1 MKITTKTTKEQL
13 KSFLGANAKAVKT
26 ADKDLFDQ
34 IAYADKM
41 AKKDDSK
48 VTRKDLVDLV
58 KSVISLL
65 GDKCVE
71 PALAQEKAPA
81 TPQAENSVKKLAK
94 GVSKKQEKAPA
105 TPQAEN
111 SVKKLAKGVSKKQET
126 KEETSSEESG
136 ESENTAE
143 ETQGADE
150 KKAPKKSLG
159 GKKKPATKKE
169 GVTVLNTDADSEKAV
184 QLAKAFPKTLE
195 VGDSKYELAEDIKTL
210 DDLYE
215 ALNKDEEIVFA
226 YYWTKRHLKQFS
238 YFGGWLG
245 QPKSFDNDLDL
256 ATAIYVSDE
265 KKVSYQ
271 VSMYTEAIYTILPTD
286 FEETDGVRVAG
297 GIEYQIYRAV

>member
-13 KSFLGANAKAVKT
+13 KSFLGANAKAVK
-26 ADKDLFDQ
+26 AQDKDLFDQ

-41 AKKDDSK
+41 AKKDNSK

-58 KSVISLL
+58 KSVIALL

-94 GVSKKQEKAPA
+94 GVSKKQE
-105 TPQAEN
+105 
-111 SVKKLAKGVSKKQET
+111 T
-126 KEETSSEESG
+126 KEKTSSEESG
-136 ESENTAE
+136 ESEKTAE

-150 KKAPKKSLG
+150 KKKAPKKSLG

-169 GVTVLNTDADSEKAV
+169 GVIVLNTDADSEKAV

-226 YYWTKRHLKQFS
+226 YYWTKRHLKQFP

-265 KKVSYQ
+265 KKISYQ

>member
-58 KSVISLL
+58 KSVIALL

-71 PALAQEKAPA
+71 PALA
-81 TPQAENSVKKLAK
+81 
-94 GVSKKQEKAPA
+94 QEKAPA

-136 ESENTAE
+136 ESEKTAE
-143 ETQGADE
+143 ETQGAEE
-150 KKAPKKSLG
+150 KKAPKKSLS

-169 GVTVLNTDADSEKAV
+169 GVTDLEPTTSSDKAV
-184 QLAKAFPKTLE
+184 QLAKMFPKTIE
-195 VGDSKYELAEDIKTL
+195 VGDAKYELAEDIKTL

-226 YYWTKRHLKQFS
+226 YYWTKRHLKQFD
-238 YFGGWLG
+238 YFMGWLG

-271 VSMYTEAIYTILPTD
+271 VSMYTEAVYTILPTD
-286 FEETDGVRVAG
+286 FEEVDGVRVAG
-297 GIEYQIYRAV
+297 GIEFQIYRAV

>member
-58 KSVISLL
+58 KSVIALL

-71 PALAQEKAPA
+71 PALA
-81 TPQAENSVKKLAK
+81 
-94 GVSKKQEKAPA
+94 QEKAPA

-136 ESENTAE
+136 ESEKTAE
-143 ETQGADE
+143 ETQGAEE
-150 KKAPKKSLG
+150 KKAPKKSLS

-169 GVTVLNTDADSEKAV
+169 GVTDLEPTTSSDKAV
-184 QLAKAFPKTLE
+184 QLAKMFPKTIE
-195 VGDSKYELAEDIKTL
+195 VGDTKYELAEDIKTL

-226 YYWTKRHLKQFS
+226 YYWTKRHLKQFD
-238 YFGGWLG
+238 YFMGWLG

-271 VSMYTEAIYTILPTD
+271 VSMYTEAVYTILPTD
-286 FEETDGVRVAG
+286 FEEVDGVRVAG
-297 GIEYQIYRAV
+297 GIEFQIYRAV

>member
-58 KSVISLL
+58 KSVIALL

-94 GVSKKQEKAPA
+94 GVSKKQE
-105 TPQAEN
+105 
-111 SVKKLAKGVSKKQET
+111 T
-126 KEETSSEESG
+126 KEDTSSEESG
-136 ESENTAE
+136 ESEKTAE
-143 ETQGADE
+143 ETQGAEE
-150 KKAPKKSLG
+150 KKAPKKSLS

-169 GVTVLNTDADSEKAV
+169 GVTDLEPTTSSDKAV
-184 QLAKAFPKTLE
+184 QLAKMFPKTIE
-195 VGDSKYELAEDIKTL
+195 VGDAKYELAEDIKTL
-210 DDLYE
+210 EDLYE

-226 YYWTKRHLKQFS
+226 YYWTKRHLKQFD
-238 YFGGWLG
+238 YFMGWLG

-271 VSMYTEAIYTILPTD
+271 VSMYTEAVYTILPTD
-286 FEETDGVRVAG
+286 FEEVDGVRVAG
-297 GIEYQIYRAV
+297 GIEFQIYRAV

>member
-34 IAYADKM
+34 ISYADKM

-58 KSVISLL
+58 KSVIALL

-94 GVSKKQEKAPA
+94 GVSKKQE
-105 TPQAEN
+105 
-111 SVKKLAKGVSKKQET
+111 T
-126 KEETSSEESG
+126 KEDTSSEESG
-136 ESENTAE
+136 ESEKTAE
-143 ETQGADE
+143 ETQGAEE
-150 KKAPKKSLG
+150 KKAPKKSLS

-169 GVTVLNTDADSEKAV
+169 GVTDLEPTTSSDKAV
-184 QLAKAFPKTLE
+184 QLAKMFPKTIE
-195 VGDSKYELAEDIKTL
+195 VGDAKYELAEDIKTL
-210 DDLYE
+210 EDLYE

-226 YYWTKRHLKQFS
+226 YYWTKRHLKQFD
-238 YFGGWLG
+238 YFMGWLG

-271 VSMYTEAIYTILPTD
+271 VSMYTEAVYTILPTD
-286 FEETDGVRVAG
+286 FEEVDGVRVAG
-297 GIEYQIYRAV
+297 GIEFQIYRAV

>member
-58 KSVISLL
+58 KSVIALL

-94 GVSKKQEKAPA
+94 GVSKKQE
-105 TPQAEN
+105 
-111 SVKKLAKGVSKKQET
+111 T
-126 KEETSSEESG
+126 KEETSSKESG
-136 ESENTAE
+136 ESEKTAE
-143 ETQGADE
+143 ETQE
-150 KKAPKKSLG
+150 KAKTEKVDNKSAKKSLG

-169 GVTVLNTDADSEKAV
+169 GVTALEGSENQKTV
-184 QLAKAFPKTLE
+184 QMAKMFPKTLE

-226 YYWTKRHLKQFS
+226 YYWTKRHLKQFP

>member
-13 KSFLGANAKAVKT
+13 KSFLGANAKAVK
-26 ADKDLFDQ
+26 AQDKDLFDQ

-58 KSVISLL
+58 KSVITLL

-71 PALAQEKAPA
+71 PALAQE
-81 TPQAENSVKKLAK
+81 T
-94 GVSKKQEKAPA
+94 PA

-136 ESENTAE
+136 ESEETAE
-143 ETQGADE
+143 ETQGAEE
-150 KKAPKKSLG
+150 KKAPKKSLS

-169 GVTVLNTDADSEKAV
+169 GVTDLEPTTSSDKAV
-184 QLAKAFPKTLE
+184 QLAKMFPKTIE
-195 VGDSKYELAEDIKTL
+195 VGDAKYELAEDIKTL

-226 YYWTKRHLKQFS
+226 YYWTKRHLKQFD
-238 YFGGWLG
+238 YFMGWLG

-271 VSMYTEAIYTILPTD
+271 VSMYTEAVYTILPTD
-286 FEETDGVRVAG
+286 FEEVDGVRVAG
-297 GIEYQIYRAV
+297 GIEFQIYRAV

>member
-58 KSVISLL
+58 KSVIALL

-71 PALAQEKAPA
+71 PALA
-81 TPQAENSVKKLAK
+81 
-94 GVSKKQEKAPA
+94 QEKAPA

-136 ESENTAE
+136 ESEKTAE
-143 ETQGADE
+143 ETQGAEE

-169 GVTVLNTDADSEKAV
+169 GVTDLEPTTSSDKAV
-184 QLAKAFPKTLE
+184 QLAKMFPKTIE
-195 VGDSKYELAEDIKTL
+195 VGDAKYELAEDIKTL

-226 YYWTKRHLKQFS
+226 YYWTKRHLKQFD
-238 YFGGWLG
+238 YFMGWLG

-271 VSMYTEAIYTILPTD
+271 VSMYTEAVYTILPTD
-286 FEETDGVRVAG
+286 FEEVDGVRVAG
-297 GIEYQIYRAV
+297 GIEFQIYRAV

>member
-13 KSFLGANAKAVKT
+13 KSFLGANAKAVK
-26 ADKDLFDQ
+26 AQDKDLFDQ

-41 AKKDDSK
+41 AKKDNSK

-58 KSVISLL
+58 KSVIALL

-94 GVSKKQEKAPA
+94 GVSKKQE
-105 TPQAEN
+105 
-111 SVKKLAKGVSKKQET
+111 T
-126 KEETSSEESG
+126 KEKTSSEESG
-136 ESENTAE
+136 ESEKTAE

-150 KKAPKKSLG
+150 KKKAPKKSLG

-169 GVTVLNTDADSEKAV
+169 GVIVLNTDADSEKAV

>member
-58 KSVISLL
+58 KSVIALL

-94 GVSKKQEKAPA
+94 GVSKKQE
-105 TPQAEN
+105 
-111 SVKKLAKGVSKKQET
+111 T
-126 KEETSSEESG
+126 KEDTSSEKSG
-136 ESENTAE
+136 EGEKTAE
-143 ETQGADE
+143 ETQGAEE
-150 KKAPKKSLG
+150 KKAPKKSLS

-169 GVTVLNTDADSEKAV
+169 GVTDLEPTTSSDKAV
-184 QLAKAFPKTLE
+184 QLAKMFPKTIE
-195 VGDSKYELAEDIKTL
+195 VGDTKYELAEDIKTL
-210 DDLYE
+210 EDLYE

-226 YYWTKRHLKQFS
+226 YYWTKRHLKQFD
-238 YFGGWLG
+238 YFMGWLG

-271 VSMYTEAIYTILPTD
+271 VSMYTEAVYTILPTD
-286 FEETDGVRVAG
+286 FEEVDGVRVAG
-297 GIEYQIYRAV
+297 GIEFQIYRAV

>member
-58 KSVISLL
+58 KSVIALL

-71 PALAQEKAPA
+71 PALA
-81 TPQAENSVKKLAK
+81 
-94 GVSKKQEKAPA
+94 QEKAPA

-143 ETQGADE
+143 ETQGAEE
-150 KKAPKKSLG
+150 KKAPKKSLS

-169 GVTVLNTDADSEKAV
+169 GVTDLEPTTSSDKAV
-184 QLAKAFPKTLE
+184 QLAKMFPKTIE
-195 VGDSKYELAEDIKTL
+195 VGDAKYELAEDIKTL
-210 DDLYE
+210 EDLYE

-226 YYWTKRHLKQFS
+226 YYWTKRHLKQFD
-238 YFGGWLG
+238 YFMGWLG

-271 VSMYTEAIYTILPTD
+271 VSMYTEAVYTILPTD
-286 FEETDGVRVAG
+286 FEEVDGVRVAG
-297 GIEYQIYRAV
+297 GIEFQIYRAV

>member
-58 KSVISLL
+58 KSVIALL

-71 PALAQEKAPA
+71 PALA
-81 TPQAENSVKKLAK
+81 
-94 GVSKKQEKAPA
+94 QEKAPA

-150 KKAPKKSLG
+150 KKEAPKKSLS

>member
-26 ADKDLFDQ
+26 ADKDLFDR

-58 KSVISLL
+58 KSVIALL

-81 TPQAENSVKKLAK
+81 TPQAENSVKKLSK
-94 GVSKKQEKAPA
+94 GVSKKQKSMEETATEVSESEETAETEEAPA
-105 TPQAEN
+105 TEEKAEK
-111 SVKKLAKGVSKKQET
+111 VDSKKSA
-126 KEETSSEESG
+126 KKSKG
-136 ESENTAE
+136 
-143 ETQGADE
+143 G
-150 KKAPKKSLG
+150 KKAPKD
-159 GKKKPATKKE
+159 
-169 GVTVLNTDADSEKAV
+169 GVTVLEGSDNQKTV
-184 QLAKAFPKTLE
+184 QMAKAFPKTLE
-195 VGDSKYELAEDIKTL
+195 VGDTKYELASDIKTME
-210 DDLYE
+210 DLYN
-215 ALNKDEEIVFA
+215 ALNNDEEIVFA
-226 YYWTKRHLKQFS
+226 YYWTKRHLKQFD

-256 ATAIYVSDE
+256 STAIYVSDE
-265 KKVSYQ
+265 KKVAYQ

-286 FEETDGVRVAG
+286 FEETDGIRVAG

>member
-58 KSVISLL
+58 KSVIALL

-71 PALAQEKAPA
+71 PALA
-81 TPQAENSVKKLAK
+81 
-94 GVSKKQEKAPA
+94 QEKAPA

-150 KKAPKKSLG
+150 KKEAPKKSLG

>member
-71 PALAQEKAPA
+71 PALA
-81 TPQAENSVKKLAK
+81 
-94 GVSKKQEKAPA
+94 QEKAPA

>member
-34 IAYADKM
+34 ISYADKM

-58 KSVISLL
+58 KSVIALL

-81 TPQAENSVKKLAK
+81 TPR
-94 GVSKKQEKAPA
+94 
-105 TPQAEN
+105 AEN

-136 ESENTAE
+136 ESEKTAE

-150 KKAPKKSLG
+150 KKKAPKKSLG

-169 GVTVLNTDADSEKAV
+169 GVTALEGSNSQKTV
-184 QLAKAFPKTLE
+184 QMAKQFPQTIE
-195 VGDSKYELAEDIKTL
+195 VGDSKYELATDIKSM

-226 YYWTKRHLKQFS
+226 YYWSRRHLRQFD
-238 YFGGWLG
+238 YFVGCLG

-256 ATAIYVSDE
+256 ATTIYVSDE
-265 KKVSYQ
+265 KKVAYQ
-271 VSMYTEAIYTILPTD
+271 VSMYTEAMYTVLPKD
-286 FEETDGVRVAG
+286 FEDEDGIRVSFG
-297 GIEYQIYRAV
+297 MEYQIYRAV

>member
-58 KSVISLL
+58 KSVIALL

-71 PALAQEKAPA
+71 PALA
-81 TPQAENSVKKLAK
+81 
-94 GVSKKQEKAPA
+94 QEKAPA

-136 ESENTAE
+136 ESEKTAE
-143 ETQGADE
+143 ETQGAEE
-150 KKAPKKSLG
+150 KKAPKKSLS

-169 GVTVLNTDADSEKAV
+169 GVTDLEPTTSSDKAV
-184 QLAKAFPKTLE
+184 QLAKMFPKTIE
-195 VGDSKYELAEDIKTL
+195 VGDAKYELAEDIKTL
-210 DDLYE
+210 EDLYE

-226 YYWTKRHLKQFS
+226 YYWTKRHLKQFD
-238 YFGGWLG
+238 YFMGWLG